1 MDAAGASMVRRAGG
15 SDQLCTCSMSVAL
28 FRQYRRAERCEACG
42 RDAAAGHDWWFVDRG
57 LPMCSVECVQ
67 RFIQDLGLAGAL
79 DPGIDE
85 LVSDLTGDSEGLS

>member
-1 MDAAGASMVRRAGG
+1 
-15 SDQLCTCSMSVAL
+15 
-28 FRQYRRAERCEACG
+28 
-42 RDAAAGHDWWFVDRG
+42 
-57 LPMCSVECVQ
+57 MCSVECVQ